1 MDPVSIVINI
11 YLTIKI
17 PIIFINDNM
26 ITVDL
31 RILCEYN
38 NCDKLICLVPVMTE
52 NTIYIQNTNAKVN
65 NNPLNNSNY
74 HDNSCHQYQ
83 KSYVT
88 ISKELCKVH

>member
-1 MDPVSIVINI
+1 MDPVSVVINI

-31 RILCEYN
+31 WILCEYN

-65 NNPLNNSNY
+65 
-74 HDNSCHQYQ
+74 
-83 KSYVT
+83 K
-88 ISKELCKVH
+88 